1 MTFFHFRVN
10 DHENASIY
18 NRLTCIFGASMYK
31 VFTCLTVEHDLR
43 LVLLAGAVCFLA
55 SLAGINL
62 FQRARAAGGQSWP
75 LWIVAAG
82 ASTGMGVWA
91 THFIAMLA
99 YDPGVTVTY
108 QVALTVTSLIIAA
121 VLTGAGFALPL
132 VTQPRWGT
140 LVGGV
145 VIGGGV
151 ALMHYLGMMAVEIP
165 GWIDWD
171 RGLVATSVV
180 FGMAF
185 AVAALSVATRS
196 DRPRP
201 TLVAASLL
209 TSGIVALHFTAMGA
223 VEITP
228 DPTRSL
234 TPNSVSPVWLA
245 IAVAVS
251 AAGVLGMS
259 LAGAIASRRLHEKEH
274 QLATAVNNM
283 PLGLVMYDDNE
294 RLVTCNDRYLEMY
307 DLSPDLVRPGCRL
320 VDVIGARIASG
331 SLVGDATRYHADIT
345 AAMRNGETR
354 SWTVNGIGGRVIHTI
369 NRPIGNGAWV
379 GTHEDITERKKAED
393 LIAHLARH
401 DGLTGLK
408 NRTSFTQ
415 YLEEALEQAR
425 SERGSFAIVCID
437 FDRFKEVNDVFGH
450 PVGDALLKLVS
461 ERLQEA
467 VGDAF
472 LARLGGDEFAAVLI
486 DGEQPATAEAVSQRL
501 LACVDRDIEVEGHH
515 LRIGLS
521 LGVAIYPAD
530 GENANTLLANADA
543 ALYRAKQDGRGTMRF
558 FQSNMDERLRER
570 RAMQH
575 DLRTA
580 LARDQLF
587 LHFQPQ
593 ARVDGE
599 ISGFEALVRW
609 HHPTRGVV
617 PPGTFIPIA
626 EESGLI
632 MQIGEWV
639 LREAC
644 REAASWENPLSV
656 AINLSPIQFRHG
668 DLPGL
673 VHSAL
678 LEAGLAPSRLEIEI
692 TESVLIGDYTRAVSM
707 LRRIKALGA
716 RIAMDDFGTGYSSL
730 SYLQSFPF
738 DKIKI
743 DQAFIANLFN
753 GGQSAAI
760 IRAVIGLGRGLD
772 LPVVAEGVETREQLD
787 FLARESCEGVQGFL
801 VGRPGPIDDY
811 AEVIGRMRTKMALS
825 RSAT

>member
-1 MTFFHFRVN
+1 
-10 DHENASIY
+10 
-18 NRLTCIFGASMYK
+18 MYK

-43 LVLLAGAVCFLA
+43 LVLLAGTVCFLG

-62 FQRARAAGGQSWP
+62 FQRARAAGRPSRP

-82 ASTGMGVWA
+82 TSTGCGIWA

-99 YDPGVTVTY
+99 YDPGVA
-108 QVALTVTSLIIAA
+108 VAYEVGLTAASLLVAA
-121 VLTGAGFALPL
+121 VLTGAGLALPL
-132 VTQPRWGT
+132 VMQPRWGT
-140 LVGGV
+140 GVGGV
-145 VIGGGV
+145 VIGVGV

-171 RGLVATSVV
+171 YGLVAISIV

-185 AVAALSVATRS
+185 AIAALSVAMRG
-196 DRPRP
+196 DRPRR
-201 TLVAASLL
+201 TLGAALLL
-209 TSGIVALHFTAMGA
+209 TCGIVALHFTAMGA

-228 DPTRSL
+228 DPTRWL
-234 TPNSVSPVWLA
+234 TPNSLSPVSLA

-259 LAGAIASRRLHEKEH
+259 LAGAIAGRRVHEKEY

-283 PLGLVMYDDNE
+283 PLGLVMYDANE
-294 RLVTCNDRYLEMY
+294 RLVTCNDRYIEMY
-307 DLSPDLVRPGCRL
+307 NLAPDQVRPGCRL
-320 VDVIGARIASG
+320 IDVIGARIASG
-331 SLVGDATRYHADIT
+331 SLVGDAARYHADIIE
-345 AAMRNGETR
+345 AVRRGETR
-354 SWTVNGIGGRVIHTI
+354 SWTVNATGGRVVHTI

-408 NRTSFTQ
+408 NRTSFTE

-425 SERGSFAIVCID
+425 SESGSFAVICID

-461 ERLQEA
+461 KRLQEA

-472 LARLGGDEFAAVLI
+472 LARLGGDEFAAVLV
-486 DGEQPATAEAVSQRL
+486 DGDQPALAEALSERL
-501 LACVDRDIEVEGHH
+501 LACVDRDFEVEGHA

-530 GENANTLLANADA
+530 GENANALLANADA

-558 FQSNMDERLRER
+558 FQPNMDERLRER

-609 HHPTRGVV
+609 HHPSRGVV

-644 REAASWENPLSV
+644 REAASWEKPLSV

-673 VHSAL
+673 VHSVL
-678 LEAGLAPSRLEIEI
+678 LEVGLAPSRLELEI
-692 TESVLIGDYTRAVSM
+692 TESVLIGDYARAVSM
-707 LRRIKALGA
+707 LRRIKALGV

-743 DQAFIANLFN
+743 DQAFISNLSN

-772 LPVVAEGVETREQLD
+772 LPVVAEGVETPEQLA

-811 AEVIGRMRTKMALS
+811 AEVIGRVRTKMARS